1 MSSRFVRSSKYRHVF
16 GKAEKREN
24 CYDNLKPSKSAWDS
38 DKIAANN
45 KYAALVWDSR
55 GGGSFAV
62 LDLSKTGKLPSDLP
76 LVSGHKAA
84 VLDVACSPF
93 NDNVVASVSEDG
105 MGRIWSIPQGGL
117 TENLNDPVQNL
128 IGHRRKVGT
137 ISFHPTADNI
147 VVTSST
153 DYSVKVWDIETG
165 QAKLDIA
172 GHANIIQS
180 VDWNRNGSLLCT
192 SCKDKKVRVLD
203 PRQQEVV
210 QEADGHPG
218 VKGSRVIW
226 IGDRIFNVGFSR
238 SSDRAFTILDPANLG
253 SPLKKTNIDTSS
265 GLLMP
270 FYDYDTSMLYLAGK
284 GDGNIR
290 YYEMVEESPY
300 IHFLSDFKSSTPQL
314 GMCFVPKTA
323 CNVSECEV
331 AKALKVSNGLVE
343 PIHFTVPRKQT
354 FLFQD
359 DIFPDTAGPNPAMTS
374 GEWLG
379 GANKDPILISLEDG
393 FVPVERE
400 EFKAAEVVEEK
411 KELTEKE
418 LREEHEK
425 LTQRVAYL
433 EAELVKRDAKIKEL
447 GG

>member
-1 MSSRFVRSSKYRHVF
+1 
-16 GKAEKREN
+16 
-24 CYDNLKPSKSAWDS
+24 
-38 DKIAANN
+38 
-45 KYAALVWDSR
+45 
-55 GGGSFAV
+55 
-62 LDLSKTGKLPSDLP
+62 
-76 LVSGHKAA
+76 
-84 VLDVACSPF
+84 
-93 NDNVVASVSEDG
+93 
-105 MGRIWSIPQGGL
+105 
-117 TENLNDPVQNL
+117 
-128 IGHRRKVGT
+128 
-137 ISFHPTADNI
+137 
-147 VVTSST
+147 
-153 DYSVKVWDIETG
+153 
-165 QAKLDIA
+165 
-172 GHANIIQS
+172 
-180 VDWNRNGSLLCT
+180 
-192 SCKDKKVRVLD
+192 
-203 PRQQEVV
+203 
-210 QEADGHPG
+210 
-218 VKGSRVIW
+218 
-226 IGDRIFNVGFSR
+226 
-238 SSDRAFTILDPANLG
+238 
-253 SPLKKTNIDTSS
+253 
-265 GLLMP
+265 MP
-270 FYDYDTSMLYLAGK
+270 FFDYDTSMLYLAGK
-284 GDGNIR
+284 GDGNVR

-359 DIFPDTAGPNPAMTS
+359 DIFPDTAGPNPAMTA